1 MSDIEIGFGSQG
13 HVTIHEFEGSKCAL
27 KKVYE
32 KAVYERERDALLKLQ
47 HIPGVIKLIK
57 HNDESQELYLELGYG
72 DAWKY
77 VMDFRINR
85 LTNDE
90 VHNLIIQLI
99 TTVIQ
104 IHKSGIVHRDINP
117 SNIIIII
124 DPKYGAQL
132 RLCDFGFA
140 VTTNSEMEI
149 AGTDNYIAP
158 ELTVMETDAIVKVE
172 ERHDAYSVAR
182 VWWWLLQYT
191 EASDIDKED
200 KRIIKTLGRDRN
212 LESSLGLLRAP

>member
-13 HVTIHEFEGSKCAL
+13 HVTIHEFESSKCAV
-27 KKVYE
+27 KKIYE
-32 KAVYERERDALLKLQ
+32 KIVYERERDVLLKLQ

-57 HNDESQELYLELGYG
+57 HNDESQELFLELGYG

-90 VHNLIIQLI
+90 VHDLIIQLI

-124 DPKYGAQL
+124 DPEHSAQL

-140 VTTNSEMEI
+140 VAVNSEMEI
-149 AGTDNYIAP
+149 VGTDNYIAP
-158 ELTVMETDAIVKVE
+158 ELVAMETDAIVKVE
-172 ERHDAYSVAR
+172 ERQDAYSVAR
-182 VWWWLLQYT
+182 VWSWLLQYT
-191 EASDIDKED
+191 EKSDIGKKDKLM
-200 KRIIKTLGRDRN
+200 IKALVRDRD
-212 LESSLGLLRAP
+212 LEFSLGPLCSP

>member
-1 MSDIEIGFGSQG
+1 MCIEKI
-13 HVTIHEFEGSKCAL
+13 
-27 KKVYE
+27 YE
-32 KAVYERERDALLKLQ
+32 KVVYERERDALLKLQ

-57 HNDESQELYLELGYG
+57 HDDETQELYLELGYG
-72 DAWKY
+72 DVWKY

-90 VHNLIIQLI
+90 VHDLIIQLI
-99 TTVIQ
+99 TTIIQ

-124 DPKYGAQL
+124 DPKCGAQL

-140 VTTNSEMEI
+140 AAVNSEMEI

-158 ELTVMETDAIVKVE
+158 ELAAMETDAIVKVE

-182 VWWWLLQYT
+182 VWSWLLQYT
-191 EASDIDKED
+191 EKSDIGKKDKLM
-200 KRIIKTLGRDRN
+200 IKALVRDRD
-212 LESSLGLLRAP
+212 LEFSLGPLRSP